1 MVTKEIPDIIVSR
14 LPIYLRALQR
24 MLDNGIQSTSSQ
36 ELGEKV
42 GISAAQIRKDLS
54 QFGEFGKQGT
64 GYFIPF
70 LADKLKHI
78 LQVDRQW
85 DVAVVGM
92 GDIGHAIARYQGLN
106 NRGFNIVLLFDQD
119 PAKIGEKVGDL
130 VIRDVK
136 DLVSAIRTEGVKMAM
151 LAVPATAAQQV
162 ADKFKV
168 DVPVILNLQ
177 SADTDLAKRLIDFCS
192 GLTYAF
198 DGGMQR
204 IGDKIFLLTPR
215 NVEVSAEERAR
226 LIEKGFFNQF

>member
-1 MVTKEIPDIIVSR
+1 MAAKEIPDIIVSR

-24 MLDNGIQSTSSQ
+24 MLENGIQSTSSQ

-70 LADKLKHI
+70 LVDKLKHI

-85 DVAVVGM
+85 DVAVVGV

-106 NRGFNIVLLFDQD
+106 NRGFNVVLLFDQD

-130 VIRDVK
+130 VIRDAK
-136 DLVSAIRTEGVKMAM
+136 DLVSAIRTERVKMAI
-151 LAVPATAAQQV
+151 LAVPATSAQQV
-162 ADKFKV
+162 ADKLVEAGIKAILNYAPV
-168 DVPVILNLQ
+168 SISLPSHVHLQYIDPVIGLQ
-177 SADTDLAKRLIDFCS
+177 RMSYYLD
-192 GLTYAF
+192 
-198 DGGMQR
+198 
-204 IGDKIFLLTPR
+204 
-215 NVEVSAEERAR
+215 
-226 LIEKGFFNQF
+226 

>member
-1 MVTKEIPDIIVSR
+1 MAAKEIPDIIVSR

-24 MLDNGIQSTSSQ
+24 MLENGIQSTSSQ

-70 LADKLKHI
+70 LVDKLKHI
-78 LQVDRQW
+78 LHVDRMW

-106 NRGFNIVLLFDQD
+106 NRGFNVVLLFDHD

-130 VIRDVK
+130 AIRDVK
-136 DLVSAIRTEGVKMAM
+136 EMVSAIRAEDVKMAM
-151 LAVPATAAQQV
+151 LAVPAPAAQQV
-162 ADKFKV
+162 ADKLVEAGIKAILNYAPV
-168 DVPVILNLQ
+168 SISLPSHVHLQYIDPVIGLQ
-177 SADTDLAKRLIDFCS
+177 RMSYYLD
-192 GLTYAF
+192 
-198 DGGMQR
+198 
-204 IGDKIFLLTPR
+204 
-215 NVEVSAEERAR
+215 
-226 LIEKGFFNQF
+226 

>member
-1 MVTKEIPDIIVSR
+1 MAAKEIPDIIVSR

-24 MLDNGIQSTSSQ
+24 MLENGIQSTSSQ

-70 LADKLKHI
+70 LVDKLKHI
-78 LQVDRQW
+78 LHVDRMW

-106 NRGFNIVLLFDQD
+106 NRGFNVVLLFDHD

-130 VIRDVK
+130 AIRDVK
-136 DLVSAIRTEGVKMAM
+136 EMVSAIRAEDVKMAM
-151 LAVPATAAQQV
+151 LAVPAPAAQQV
-162 ADKFKV
+162 ADKLVEAGVKAILNYAPV
-168 DVPVILNLQ
+168 SISLPSHVHLQYIDPVIGLQ
-177 SADTDLAKRLIDFCS
+177 RMSYYLD
-192 GLTYAF
+192 
-198 DGGMQR
+198 
-204 IGDKIFLLTPR
+204 
-215 NVEVSAEERAR
+215 
-226 LIEKGFFNQF
+226 

>member
-1 MVTKEIPDIIVSR
+1 MAAKEIPDIIVSR

-24 MLDNGIQSTSSQ
+24 MLENGIQSTSSQ

-70 LADKLKHI
+70 LVDKLKHI
-78 LQVDRQW
+78 LHVDRMW

-106 NRGFNIVLLFDQD
+106 NRGFNVVLLFDHD

-130 VIRDVK
+130 AIRDVK
-136 DLVSAIRTEGVKMAM
+136 EMVSAIRAEEVKMAM
-151 LAVPATAAQQV
+151 LAVPAPAAQQV
-162 ADKFKV
+162 ADKLVEAGVKAILNYAPV
-168 DVPVILNLQ
+168 SISLPSHVHLQYIDPVIGLQ
-177 SADTDLAKRLIDFCS
+177 RMSYYLD
-192 GLTYAF
+192 
-198 DGGMQR
+198 
-204 IGDKIFLLTPR
+204 
-215 NVEVSAEERAR
+215 
-226 LIEKGFFNQF
+226 

>member
-1 MVTKEIPDIIVSR
+1 MAAKEIPDIIVSR

-70 LADKLKHI
+70 LVDKLKHI

-85 DVAVVGM
+85 DVVVVGM

-106 NRGFNIVLLFDQD
+106 NRGFNVVLLFDQD
-119 PAKIGEKVGDL
+119 PAKIGDKVGDL
-130 VIRDVK
+130 VIRDSK
-136 DLVSAIRTEGVKMAM
+136 DMVSAIRTEGVKMAM
-151 LAVPATAAQQV
+151 LAVPATSAQQV
-162 ADKFKV
+162 ADKLVEAGVKAILNYAPV
-168 DVPVILNLQ
+168 SISLPSHVHLQYIDPVIGLQ
-177 SADTDLAKRLIDFCS
+177 RMSYYLD
-192 GLTYAF
+192 
-198 DGGMQR
+198 
-204 IGDKIFLLTPR
+204 
-215 NVEVSAEERAR
+215 
-226 LIEKGFFNQF
+226 

>member
-1 MVTKEIPDIIVSR
+1 MAAKEVPDIIVSR

-24 MLDNGIQSTSSQ
+24 MLEHGIQSTSSQ

-70 LADKLKHI
+70 LVDKLKHI
-78 LQVDRQW
+78 LHVDRMW

-92 GDIGHAIARYQGLN
+92 GDIGHAIARYQGLS
-106 NRGFNIVLLFDQD
+106 NRGFNVVLLFDHD

-136 DLVSAIRTEGVKMAM
+136 EMASAIRAEDVKMAM
-151 LAVPATAAQQV
+151 LAVPAPAAQQV
-162 ADKFKV
+162 ADKLVEAGIKAILNYAPV
-168 DVPVILNLQ
+168 SISLPSHVHLQYIDPVIGLQ
-177 SADTDLAKRLIDFCS
+177 RMSYYLD
-192 GLTYAF
+192 
-198 DGGMQR
+198 
-204 IGDKIFLLTPR
+204 
-215 NVEVSAEERAR
+215 
-226 LIEKGFFNQF
+226 